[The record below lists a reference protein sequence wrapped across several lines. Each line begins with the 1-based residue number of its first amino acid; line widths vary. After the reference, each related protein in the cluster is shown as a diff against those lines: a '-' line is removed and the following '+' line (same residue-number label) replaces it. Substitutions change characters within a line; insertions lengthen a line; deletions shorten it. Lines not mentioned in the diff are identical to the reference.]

1 MQERTE
7 RLNYTLE
14 NKALNAFFGAASFRV
29 ARAYLNPTPSTLKQH
44 SIKFLLSQFKYLR
57 RKIMTLADNHSEV
70 DVYNLQAIEILERAG
85 ITEPSEQ
92 QIITIER
99 LLRAA

>member
-1 MQERTE
+1 M
-7 RLNYTLE
+7 
-14 NKALNAFFGAASFRV
+14 
-29 ARAYLNPTPSTLKQH
+29 ARAYLNTTPTTLKQH
-44 SIKFLLSQFKYLR
+44 SVKLLLSQFKYLR
-57 RKIMTLADNHSEV
+57 RQIMILADNHYSEI

-92 QIITIER
+92 QITTIER